1 MSKQSVSEII
11 DSWETHG
18 LQNLHKISLDRIYA
32 FPLTRND
39 IDIRESSIQW
49 HLGRLSGAMRFLTSF
64 IILFASSCTLTCV
77 PRIERHLHSHT
88 KTLHLMMMGQSIC
101 AWQRVRLVSDIHS
114 QPSWG
119 WISTTTSE
127 NSTMITHDPI
137 ISFSYQKWKIVIMPT
152 GHSRECSIMSWK
164 QTISN

>member
-49 HLGRLSGAMRFLTSF
+49 HLDHYGISRQKLFETKNEQVKSNHPIGTACLRLGL
-64 IILFASSCTLTCV
+64 
-77 PRIERHLHSHT
+77 
-88 KTLHLMMMGQSIC
+88 
-101 AWQRVRLVSDIHS
+101 
-114 QPSWG
+114 
-119 WISTTTSE
+119 
-127 NSTMITHDPI
+127 
-137 ISFSYQKWKIVIMPT
+137 
-152 GHSRECSIMSWK
+152 
-164 QTISN
+164 